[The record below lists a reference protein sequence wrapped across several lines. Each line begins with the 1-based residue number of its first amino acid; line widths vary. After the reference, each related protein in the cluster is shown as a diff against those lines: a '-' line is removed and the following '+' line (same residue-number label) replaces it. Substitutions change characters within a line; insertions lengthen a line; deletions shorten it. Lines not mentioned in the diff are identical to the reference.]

1 VVFEGGTYASLLG
14 LPLRSAVAPSRGP
27 LTPQE
32 AALLTAKL
40 ENDSQKLVYS
50 SLLSVAA
57 GLSGLENGYTTWP
70 TVSLYYSCFY
80 SVRALLALSNVC
92 LYHDSNRPRWLESLP
107 GKLPSNPPSKVRG
120 STHKFAFQIFSQ
132 LFPNSPL
139 LSQPIDN
146 LPPFDWLMTRREDA
160 NYNLARFTEPNES
173 RYFPYLKRVGVRK
186 LCVQY
191 LQDNSLA
198 FDPDHALV
206 AYPLL
211 VLRHISSIGPRGLSC
226 ISSRDEDQG
235 YENYLADS
243 FGPLQPLVEL
253 KKAVLR

>member
-1 VVFEGGTYASLLG
+1 VVFEAGTYASSLG
-14 LPLRSAVAPSRGP
+14 LPLKSAVAQLRGP

-40 ENDSQKLVYS
+40 ENDSQKLIYS

-57 GLSGLENGYTTWP
+57 GLSGLERGYTTWP

-92 LYHDSNRPRWLESLP
+92 LYHDSNKPRWLESLS

-120 STHKFAFQIFSQ
+120 STHKLAFEIFSR

-146 LPPFDWLMTRREDA
+146 LSPFDWLTTRREDA
-160 NYNLARFTEPNES
+160 NYNLARFIEPGES
-173 RYFPYLKRVGVRK
+173 KYFPYLKKAGVRK

-211 VLRHISSIGPRGLSC
+211 VLKHISNMGPRGLSC
-226 ISSRDEDQG
+226 ILSQDEDKG
-235 YENYLADS
+235 YENYLADA
-243 FGPLQPLVEL
+243 FGPLRPLVEL
-253 KKAVLR
+253 KRAVLR